1 MLVPSISSF
10 SPGSETKGV
19 ENPKLVSA
27 AHEFEASLMKE
38 FLKPLQKDSLFAEDK
53 PGDADDEE
61 GSANALMS
69 FGSQAMATAI
79 SERGGFG
86 IATMIL
92 NHFRTHPGTAYSVN
106 AADGARIRGSQVS
119 QITKVINPAAD
130 KSK

>member
-1 MLVPSISSF
+1 MLVHGIPSF
-10 SPGSETKGV
+10 SSGSETKRV

-38 FLKPLQKDSLFAEDK
+38 LLKPLQQDSLFAEDK
-53 PGDADDEE
+53 PGDSDDEE

-86 IATMIL
+86 IATMVL
-92 NHFRTHPGTAYSVN
+92 NHFRTHPDTAHSDN
-106 AADGARIRGSQVS
+106 TAIAPDFKDRKHR
-119 QITKVINPAAD
+119 KLL
-130 KSK
+130 K